1 MNPYLDSTLQ
11 SFGLKKVAPTVLDVK
26 LFGGTTDGIGRT
38 LDMAQMTGT
47 AAPSWLSTNAGGLTS
62 DGFSRHAVTYT
73 IISRIIEA
81 GAALPWYVYALDA
94 DGRRQVDTAHPLNA
108 LLMATNEAQS
118 WHDILCALLGYLD
131 TTGNAYLLKEAPAN
145 GPNAGKP
152 GRVRVLPSPLIEVR
166 GGSGWD
172 DPVTGYREKQP
183 DGQHVD
189 HAPEDVCHIKY
200 WNPSSTR
207 YGLSPIAAGF
217 KLVTAAD
224 AGLSARVRAY
234 QNQGPPGI
242 LTKKGAG
249 ESWGQDGAQA
259 AQSWFS
265 SFLRGGRNQS
275 RIPVVNGDVAWVSM
289 GLSPVDLDVLEAL
302 QADRD
307 GIADLFAYPG
317 QLLNGSKG
325 TTFSNVG
332 EAKRSFYSGC
342 VVIRLQKLR
351 ERLSPFL
358 CAPYADGRTLN
369 FDTSGVPELQA
380 NKQEQVAWLKDA
392 WWLTSQRKQAIMGE
406 AVDDTLPAYFIPSM
420 LTAVLNPAD
429 AAAQAAAEAAAL
441 KRWEDAG
448 IQDYK

>member
-1 MNPYLDSTLQ
+1 MNPTLDIAMQ

-26 LFGGTTDGIGRT
+26 LFSGTTDGIGRT
-38 LDMAQMTGT
+38 LDMAQLTGS
-47 AAPSWLSTNAGGLTS
+47 APAVWLNTGAGGLTT

-81 GAALPWYVYALDA
+81 GAALPWYVYAVD
-94 DGRRQVDTAHPLNA
+94 DKGQRQVDPKHPLNA
-108 LLMATNEAQS
+108 LLAAPNDAQS
-118 WHDILCALLGYLD
+118 WHDILAALLGYLD

-152 GRVRVLPSPLIEVR
+152 TRVRVLPAPLIEVR

-172 DPVTGYREKQP
+172 DPVTGYREKLP
-183 DGQHVD
+183 GGQHQD

-200 WNPSSTR
+200 WNPDSAR

-217 KLVTAAD
+217 MLVTAAN

-325 TTFSNVG
+325 TTFNNVG

-342 VVIRLQKLR
+342 VIIRLQKLR

-358 CAPYADGRTLN
+358 CGAYADGRFLN

-380 NKQEQVAWLKDA
+380 NKLEQADLLGKC
-392 WWLTSQRKQAIMGE
+392 WWVPVKEKQAIMGFAE
-406 AVDDTLPAYFIPSM
+406 TWTGPEFMLPAG
-420 LTAVLNPAD
+420 LTALVDPAD
-429 AAAQAAAEAAAL
+429 AAALAAAEAAAV
-441 KRWEDAG
+441 KRLEEAG
-448 IQDYK
+448 ISDYK